1 MLDASVIHA
10 QFTRLAKSYDANSW
24 LQNRIADELI
34 DRVEMVGV
42 VGECLVDLGSATG
55 YLGRSAKNKFPDKS
69 VVEIDISLAMA
80 SESSK
85 SNPSAKTLVSSAEML
100 ALDNE
105 SVSLV
110 IANMLLHWC
119 DVSAVLSEVSRIL
132 KVGGSFFF
140 STLGPDSL
148 LELRLAWAQADILPH
163 VHDFVDMH
171 DLGDA
176 LIKAGLAE
184 PVLDTDRLCVTYDD
198 YMNLIVDLRKMG
210 AINARQ
216 DRRKT
221 WTGKKRYQRA
231 MDEYEVFRNQDRKLP
246 VTWEVVYGLA
256 TKDRSWLGKPI
267 PIVTV
272 PGRR

>member
-1 MLDASVIHA
+1 MLDASVIRA
-10 QFTRLAKSYDANSW
+10 QFTRLAKSYDAASW
-24 LQNRIADELI
+24 LQNRSADELL

-42 VGECLVDLGSATG
+42 VGDCLVDLGSATG
-55 YLGRSAKNKFPDKS
+55 YLGRSAKNKFPDKL

-119 DVSAVLSEVSRIL
+119 DVSAVFSEVSRIL

-148 LELRLAWAQADILPH
+148 LELRSAWAQADTLPH
-163 VHDFVDMH
+163 VHDFIDMH

-176 LIKAGLAE
+176 LIKAGFAE

-198 YMNLIVDLRKMG
+198 YINLIVDLRSMG
-210 AINARQ
+210 AVNARQ
-216 DRRKT
+216 DRRRT

-231 MDEYEVFRNQDRKLP
+231 MDEYEVFRNRDRKLP
-246 VTWEVVYGLA
+246 VTWEIVYGLA
-256 TKDRSWLGKPI
+256 TKDRSWLEKSI
-267 PIVTV
+267 PVVTV
-272 PGRR
+272 PGKR